1 MKSALFTCTFYS
13 FVVLYE
19 PFCILLDPEL
29 VGETMDE
36 DRWVIFAILNRLFYQ
51 IPSLSFCIQMN
62 ITFSLTVFQRTNQV
76 KTVCKFIQMDCLE
89 CDCPRTGSSV
99 VWKPRHTCLLDL
111 TFIMKCNKGHDTN
124 AIKQLWNIYKYTN

>member
-36 DRWVIFAILNRLFYQ
+36 DRWVIFAILNRLFY
-51 IPSLSFCIQMN
+51 
-62 ITFSLTVFQRTNQV
+62 
-76 KTVCKFIQMDCLE
+76 
-89 CDCPRTGSSV
+89 
-99 VWKPRHTCLLDL
+99 
-111 TFIMKCNKGHDTN
+111 
-124 AIKQLWNIYKYTN
+124 